1 MKHVLE
7 VDLGNRRE
15 LFNFSQ
21 LKPDKI
27 MASTQARNK
36 NRNRPTKSNSARNK
50 RQSDHRKRL
59 VALGM
64 DEAIVASMNP
74 KEVRDKLKH
83 PAKVAK
89 ECAATES

>member
-1 MKHVLE
+1 
-7 VDLGNRRE
+7 
-15 LFNFSQ
+15 
-21 LKPDKI
+21 

-36 NRNRPTKSNSARNK
+36 NRNRPTKSNAARNK

-64 DEAIVASMNP
+64 DEATVAAMTP
-74 KEVRDKLKH
+74 KDVRDRLKH

-89 ECAATES
+89 ECAAKES

>member
-1 MKHVLE
+1 
-7 VDLGNRRE
+7 
-15 LFNFSQ
+15 
-21 LKPDKI
+21 
-27 MASTQARNK
+27 MASTHARNK

-64 DEAIVASMNP
+64 DEATVASMNP

>member
-1 MKHVLE
+1 
-7 VDLGNRRE
+7 
-15 LFNFSQ
+15 
-21 LKPDKI
+21 

-36 NRNRPTKSNSARNK
+36 NRNRPTKSNAARNK

-64 DEAIVASMNP
+64 VEATVAAMNP
-74 KEVRDKLKH
+74 KDVRAKLKY

-89 ECAATES
+89 ECAAQNS